1 MEKKDKR
8 AADPYWKMREDLM
21 EVSAFR
27 SFIVSLMV
35 KCRYLKKRL
44 RMDDFECGQ
53 HNAYSS
59 IIEDF
64 VLGTD
69 NGEALVKEYL
79 EFIKTDKKEY

>member
-1 MEKKDKR
+1 MAKKDEN
-8 AADPYWKMREDLM
+8 AVDPNWKMREDLM
-21 EVSAFR
+21 EVPAFR
-27 SFIVSLMV
+27 SFIVTLMV

-64 VLGTD
+64 VLGTE
-69 NGEALVKEYL
+69 NGQALVKEYL
-79 EFIKTDKKEY
+79 ELIKTDNKEY

>member
-1 MEKKDKR
+1 MAKKEER
-8 AADPYWKMREDLM
+8 AADPHWKMREDLM
-21 EVSAFR
+21 EVPAFR

-35 KCRYLKKRL
+35 KARYLKKRL

-53 HNAYSS
+53 QNAYSS

-69 NGEALVKEYL
+69 DGEALVKEYL